1 MSITNSSKTAHQR
14 IEIIDA
20 LRGFSL
26 AGIVIVHM
34 VENYIGGPAPQEFY
48 EGVNQGLPDAIIS
61 GFNGI
66 FLSGKF
72 FALFSFLFGVSF
84 FIQMNNAQTNG
95 SYFGW
100 RFAWKMVLLF
110 GIGFLHSL
118 FYAGDILTVYAMLG
132 LLLIPFFKVG
142 NKTILVVAGLLLL
155 GVGRF
160 VVFALTQ
167 GVDFF
172 SGVGMTPEHPHTLEY
187 LNTLKSGTIGEVFS
201 INATDGHLRKMNF
214 QYGIF
219 GRGYMTL
226 AYFLIGML
234 VGRIGFFSDYQ
245 NRKKMV
251 KRSWI
256 TGLILFLVSGGLL
269 ALTFGQ
275 MGGNITFDNWL
286 AMMGL
291 TAVDL
296 SNISITLLILSVFV
310 LLYKKTKAQAW
321 LSKFAPYGRMAL
333 TNYVFQS
340 IIGTTLLF
348 GWGFGFIGQL
358 RNIYTFAIAIG
369 IIIVQMALSKLWLQ
383 HFKYGPLEWLWRSLT
398 FFKVMPLKK

>member
-1 MSITNSSKTAHQR
+1 MPIENSTKTAPQR

-26 AGIVIVHM
+26 AGIVIVHL
-34 VENYIGGPAPQEFY
+34 VENYIGGPAPQSFY
-48 EGVNQGLPDAIIS
+48 EDVNQGLPDAIVS

-84 FIQMNNAQTNG
+84 FIQMNNARANG

-100 RFAWKMVLLF
+100 RFAWKMILLF
-110 GIGFLHSL
+110 GIGFVHSL
-118 FYAGDILTVYAMLG
+118 FYAGDILTIYAMLG

-142 NKTILVVAGLLLL
+142 NKTIVVVAALLLL

-160 VVFALTQ
+160 VVFGLTH
-167 GVDFF
+167 GEDFF
-172 SGVGMTPEHPHTLEY
+172 GDVGMSPEHPHTLEY
-187 LNTLKSGTIGEVFS
+187 FNVLKSGTIGDVFS
-201 INATDGHLRKMNF
+201 INAVDGHLRKMNF

-234 VGRIGFFSDYQ
+234 VGRIGFFNDYQ
-245 NRKKMV
+245 NRKKLL

-256 TGLILFLVSGGLL
+256 TGLVLFLVSGGLL

-286 AMMGL
+286 AMFGL

-310 LLYKKTKAQAW
+310 LLYKKTKARAW

-333 TNYVFQS
+333 TNYFFQS
-340 IIGTTLLF
+340 VIGTVLFF
-348 GWGFGFIGQL
+348 GWGFGLIGQL
-358 RNIYTFAIAIG
+358 RNIYTFGIAIG
-369 IIIVQMALSKLWLQ
+369 IIIVQMALSKLWLK

-398 FFKVMPLKK
+398 FFKLMPLKK

>member
-1 MSITNSSKTAHQR
+1 
-14 IEIIDA
+14 
-20 LRGFSL
+20 
-26 AGIVIVHM
+26 
-34 VENYIGGPAPQEFY
+34 
-48 EGVNQGLPDAIIS
+48 
-61 GFNGI
+61 
-66 FLSGKF
+66 
-72 FALFSFLFGVSF
+72 
-84 FIQMNNAQTNG
+84 
-95 SYFGW
+95 
-100 RFAWKMVLLF
+100 
-110 GIGFLHSL
+110 
-118 FYAGDILTVYAMLG
+118 
-132 LLLIPFFKVG
+132 
-142 NKTILVVAGLLLL
+142 
-155 GVGRF
+155 
-160 VVFALTQ
+160 
-167 GVDFF
+167 
-172 SGVGMTPEHPHTLEY
+172 
-187 LNTLKSGTIGEVFS
+187 S
-201 INATDGHLRKMNF
+201 INATDGHFRKMNF

-256 TGLILFLVSGGLL
+256 TGLVLFLVSGGLL

-286 AMMGL
+286 AMFGL

-296 SNISITLLILSVFV
+296 SNIAITLLILSVFV
-310 LLYKKTKAQAW
+310 ILYKKTKARAW

-358 RNIYTFAIAIG
+358 RNVYTFGIAIV
-369 IIIVQMALSKLWLQ
+369 IIIVQMALSKLWLK